1 MSQRITKK
9 ERIKKIADILVMG
22 LGEFWYGDA
31 HRELKLNLCINRLL
45 FDGDI
50 DACLD
55 YIFQLIQ

>member
-9 ERIKKIADILVMG
+9 EKQIINDILVMG